1 MSTTYGG
8 GGVLLTNSAHGTL
21 KEHILR
27 QLPGGRQVAVKY
39 APYPSP
45 TRITLVGIPPADAPA
60 ELMIA
65 AEFMQNGA
73 DAAFA
78 KQ

>member
-1 MSTTYGG
+1 MSTTYA
-8 GGVLLTNSAHGTL
+8 GGVLRTDAQQGTL
-21 KEHILR
+21 KAHCLS
-27 QLPGGRQVAVKY
+27 QLGIDHRNVRLKY
-39 APYPSP
+39 SPWPNP